1 MLIGFMTLQRIDIV
15 KRDTNIRITDM
26 PRKVYRDV
34 VWYRV
39 TMDMSNRVFSNGMP
53 SIATVHN
60 VILFQVKYN
69 YTNV

>member
-1 MLIGFMTLQRIDIV
+1 MNCSVLTSLREIQTSELLICRVRYIVMLFGIV
-15 KRDTNIRITDM
+15 LRGYEQSCLLNE
-26 PRKVYRDV
+26 
-34 VWYRV
+34 
-39 TMDMSNRVFSNGMP
+39 MP

>member
-1 MLIGFMTLQRIDIV
+1 MVALLSNLDNQLLILYELQRIDIV

-39 TMDMSNRVFSNGMP
+39 R
-53 SIATVHN
+53 
-60 VILFQVKYN
+60 
-69 YTNV
+69 

>member
-1 MLIGFMTLQRIDIV
+1 MLFGIV
-15 KRDTNIRITDM
+15 LRGYEQSCLLNE
-26 PRKVYRDV
+26 
-34 VWYRV
+34 
-39 TMDMSNRVFSNGMP
+39 MP